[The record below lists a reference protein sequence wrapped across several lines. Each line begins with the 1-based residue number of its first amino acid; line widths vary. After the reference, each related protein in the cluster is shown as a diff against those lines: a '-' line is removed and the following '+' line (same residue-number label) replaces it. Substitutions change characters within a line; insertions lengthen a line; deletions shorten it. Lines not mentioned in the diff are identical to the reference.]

1 MAWRPFSH
9 FFKCST
15 VLLQIERQKPLGAHE
30 TQGRRCH
37 ANGSKDKTL
46 NTHCGQITVV
56 VLQMRREWTREK
68 ILHEVFAM
76 QPLHRAGLETHFIAD
91 VCPGCSHPQN
101 GRHLGTALRYCPQQ
115 LLGQGGYLA
124 ALCDTGGGQSA
135 FHGLPLY
142 VGVYC
147 GCRGPCLNTK
157 PTGVPSCK
165 AWGRVAF
172 AGCS

>member
-115 LLGQGGYLA
+115 LLGQAGYLA
-124 ALCDTGGGQSA
+124 ALSTLEAGNRPFTDCLYMSVSTAGVGG
-135 FHGLPLY
+135 L
-142 VGVYC
+142 V
-147 GCRGPCLNTK
+147 
-157 PTGVPSCK
+157 
-165 AWGRVAF
+165 
-172 AGCS
+172 